1 MRVIPDILAARL
13 GGATTLCHCW
23 RLLLRDGARLGFTDH
38 DQDLTFDGLTHAAAS
53 GLDASDAESS
63 LGFGAAGAEVNG
75 ALMAAALTESDLMAR
90 RSRPGLWIGCSPRRD
105 CCWIL
110 APSARPCVRT
120 PLLQL
125 KCARWRR
132 PLMSRVGG
140 CIKPR
145 APQIWATPAA
155 LLRSRRRRCR

>member
-75 ALMAAALTESDLMAR
+75 ALIIDQEMAELHGDIAVALATKRLVPAPCCDDAFYVR
-90 RSRPGLWIGCSPRRD
+90 FVRD
-105 CCWIL
+105 VKRYV
-110 APSARPCVRT
+110 S
-120 PLLQL
+120 
-125 KCARWRR
+125 
-132 PLMSRVGG
+132 
-140 CIKPR
+140 
-145 APQIWATPAA
+145 
-155 LLRSRRRRCR
+155 